1 MNQDFR
7 DVDLDRTD
15 LIAGPAQG
23 RSVGQ
28 RIAVLEPSI
37 FQLMK
42 LRGQDRA
49 DRSGVNRSIGV
60 AAGLAVDRA
69 GIQASSAADALKRLL
84 RLCVV
89 EDGAASVVEQDDMEL
104 ARAVAG
110 MNACPQRV
118 VGVHPLASSR
128 ARQRLQED

>member
-28 RIAVLEPSI
+28 GIAVLEPSI

-49 DRSGVNRSIGV
+49 DRSGVNRSVGV

-69 GIQASSAADALKRLL
+69 SVETRSAADALQRLFCL
-84 RLCVV
+84 GVV
-89 EDGAASVVEQDDMEL
+89 EDCAASVVEQDDMDL
-104 ARAVAG
+104 ARAV
-110 MNACPQRV
+110 
-118 VGVHPLASSR
+118 
-128 ARQRLQED
+128 